1 MHQRG
6 VILLKMSL
14 ISYESIID
22 PMLRNVRQIIPE
34 FSGMKA
40 GDEVLD
46 VCCGTGAQVVEYSRH
61 GILATG
67 IDKEQSML
75 NVAFRNKQELN
86 LVNVSFYL
94 ADAASLPF
102 GDNRFD
108 YVSVCFGLH
117 DKEKDIRDKIV
128 SEMKRV
134 VKQEGSLVLA
144 DFKVPLP
151 RNMWAVFARVIEF
164 IAGGSHYRGFKD
176 FTNTGGLKKIL
187 KDHLLFEQKTGYFK
201 GGILEISKVKLYK

>member
-1 MHQRG
+1 
-6 VILLKMSL
+6 MSL
-14 ISYESIID
+14 LSYENFID
-22 PMLRNVRQIIPE
+22 PILRNVRQIIPE

-46 VCCGTGAQVVEYSRH
+46 VCCGTGAQVIEYGKH

-75 NVAFRNKQELN
+75 SVALKNKEKLN
-86 LVNVSFYL
+86 LVNASFYL
-94 ADAASLPF
+94 ADATSLPF

-108 YVSVCFGLH
+108 YVSICFGLH
-117 DKEKDIRDKIV
+117 DKEKDSRDKVV

-134 VKQEGSLVLA
+134 VKQEGFIVLA
-144 DFKVPLP
+144 DFQVPLP
-151 RNMWAVFARVIEF
+151 RNIWAMFARTIEF

-176 FTNTGGLKKIL
+176 FIDNGGLKNIL
-187 KDHLLFEQKTGYFK
+187 KDHLLFEQKTCYFK
-201 GGILEISKVKLYK
+201 GGILEIIKAKLYKV

>member
-1 MHQRG
+1 M
-6 VILLKMSL
+6 LLKMSL
-14 ISYESIID
+14 ISYEYLID
-22 PMLRNVRQIIPE
+22 PILRNVRQIIPE

-40 GDEVLD
+40 GDKVLD
-46 VCCGTGAQVVEYSRH
+46 VCCGTGAQVIEYSQH

-75 NVAFRNKQELN
+75 SVALKNKEELN
-86 LVNVSFYL
+86 LVNASFYL
-94 ADAASLPF
+94 ADATSLPF

-108 YVSVCFGLH
+108 YVSICFGLH
-117 DKEKDIRDKIV
+117 DKEKDIRNKVV

-134 VKQEGSLVLA
+134 IKKEGSLVLA

-151 RNMWAVFARVIEF
+151 RNMWAVFARIIEF

-176 FTNTGGLKKIL
+176 FTSSDGLNYIL

-201 GGILEISKVKLYK
+201 SGILEIIKVKLYK